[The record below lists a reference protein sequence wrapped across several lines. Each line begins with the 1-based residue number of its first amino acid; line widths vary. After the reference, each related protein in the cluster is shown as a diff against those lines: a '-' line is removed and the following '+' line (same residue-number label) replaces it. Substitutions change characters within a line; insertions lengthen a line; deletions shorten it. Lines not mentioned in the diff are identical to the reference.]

1 MFVEYVCIHTAC
13 ALGCTHNFARTLE
26 RVCDKV
32 GHFHD
37 FQRGFYRSDPMLHT
51 SVSFRTIMPS
61 ARNITN
67 ASQSTHVALKLKFA
81 FTWVF
86 GMDYSDL
93 SP

>member
-1 MFVEYVCIHTAC
+1 MPGILNA
-13 ALGCTHNFARTLE
+13 
-26 RVCDKV
+26 CDKV

-67 ASQSTHVALKLKFA
+67 ASQSVPHPRGIKFA
-81 FTWVF
+81 LVRGDPEWITVIYHHNNLLWVF
-86 GMDYSDL
+86 SMFVAVYHMED
-93 SP
+93 